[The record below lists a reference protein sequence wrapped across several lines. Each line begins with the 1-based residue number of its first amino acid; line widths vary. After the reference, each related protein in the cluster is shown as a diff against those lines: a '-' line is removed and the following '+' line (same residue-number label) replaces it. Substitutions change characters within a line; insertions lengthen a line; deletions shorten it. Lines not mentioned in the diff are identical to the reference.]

1 MKDFESCHRMFISYV
16 IIFDGESG
24 GHRSRVCT
32 AGADTWD
39 TVVTGHPC
47 TPVYQVRAGVRAQPQ
62 LWGES
67 PHTDNEYSDDH
78 NNGYRDCPNYYD
90 QHCTNE

>member
-1 MKDFESCHRMFISYV
+1 MMKDCESCHRMFISYV

-39 TVVTGHPC
+39 TVVMGH
-47 TPVYQVRAGVRAQPQ
+47 
-62 LWGES
+62 
-67 PHTDNEYSDDH
+67 H
-78 NNGYRDCPNYYD
+78 
-90 QHCTNE
+90 